1 MTVVSPNDPFSSK
14 PKWKCPDCG
23 LINSCSLDTPCA
35 ACFWTI
41 SAKQKLLL
49 DLVNSKDRNS
59 KVFCVLWKHLNQRD
73 IVKLILE
80 FDPTNS
86 LLDCSVE
93 LGEETQ
99 EEYIE
104 KYVFD
109 NGDPGRVLIRT
120 ALSAESSKAFC
131 EMVTWF
137 NYTSTMAPDYL
148 RWNNTKVFSLI
159 RSSGVPSAI
168 QARSESWRP

>member
-1 MTVVSPNDPFSSK
+1 MIQFPQSQL
-14 PKWKCPDCG
+14 KWKCPDCG
-23 LINSCSLDTPCA
+23 LISSCSLDTPCA

-41 SAKQKLLL
+41 SKKQKLLL

-73 IVKLILE
+73 VVKLILE

-104 KYVFD
+104 KYVFGD
-109 NGDPGRVLIRT
+109 GDPGRVLIRT
-120 ALSAESSKAFC
+120 ALSAETSKAFC
-131 EMVTWF
+131 EMVTSDEIQLHKDNGTRLVEVEQYQGF
-137 NYTSTMAPDYL
+137 QSHPKLRSTECHSGAFGKLMA
-148 RWNNTKVFSLI
+148 
-159 RSSGVPSAI
+159 
-168 QARSESWRP
+168 